1 MESHDFKSGFIA
13 IIGRPNVGKST
24 LLNAIAGE
32 KLAIV
37 SDKPQTTRG
46 KVKAILTDEKSQIIF
61 VDTPGMNKPRNKLGE
76 YMAKAVESAMDE
88 VDGIIFIIDANDKKP
103 GAGDIRII
111 DMIKGTGIPV
121 ILVINKIDTVKKERL
136 LEVMAN
142 FHGLLNPVSIVPVS
156 AIRNEGVGELMEEV
170 LKLLPSGPMYFDGE
184 FSTDSTQREI
194 VSETIREKILQLLE
208 DEVPHGIA
216 VDVISFKERE
226 GKDIIDIEADIIC
239 ERNSHKGI
247 IIGKDG
253 TMLKKIGTLA
263 RADIEKML
271 DSKVFLKLWIRVR
284 EDWRNN
290 NAILK
295 DLGFK

>member
-1 MESHDFKSGFIA
+1 MEISGFKSGFIA
-13 IIGRPNVGKST
+13 IVGRPNVGKST

-46 KVKAILTDEKSQIIF
+46 KVKAILTDETSQIIF
-61 VDTPGMNKPRNKLGE
+61 VDTPGINKPRNKLGE
-76 YMAKAVESAMDE
+76 FMVKAVESAMDE
-88 VDGIIFIIDANDKKP
+88 VDGIIFIIDANDRKP
-103 GAGDIRII
+103 GAGDLRIA
-111 DMIKGTGIPV
+111 DMLKDNGIPV
-121 ILVINKIDTVKKERL
+121 ILVINKIDGVKKEKL
-136 LEVMAN
+136 LQIMVN
-142 FHGLLNPVSIVPVS
+142 FHEILHPAAIVPIS
-156 AIRNEGVGELMEEV
+156 ALKKEGVDELMDEV
-170 LKLLPSGPMYFDGE
+170 RKILPEGPKYFDGE
-184 FSTDSTQREI
+184 FSTDSTEREI
-194 VSETIREKILQLLE
+194 VAETIREKILQLLS
-208 DEVPHGIA
+208 DEVPHGVA

-226 GKDIIDIEADIIC
+226 DKRITDIEADIIC
-239 ERNSHKGI
+239 EKDSHKGI

-253 TMLKKIGTLA
+253 AMLKRIGSLA

-271 DSKVFLKLWIRVR
+271 DTRVFLKLWIRVR